1 MNKRQELE
9 AARNMEPDCDYGAVG
24 AGRYTRVDNEKF
36 KEFIA
41 PLLDRAINL
50 LGGEHAVQA
59 MYDQLPEQTI
69 YFVAGVIH
77 GLAPARVPLW
87 LDAEART
94 VSLFT
99 HEEKRRMLDYVRLR
113 FETGSSTS

>member
-1 MNKRQELE
+1 MN
-9 AARNMEPDCDYGAVG
+9 
-24 AGRYTRVDNEKF
+24 NEKF

-50 LGGEHAVQA
+50 IGGARDVQA

-87 LDAEART
+87 LGDEARST
-94 VSLFT
+94 VSHFT